1 MIETNSFFRKL
12 IDPTYLAIDNSNTNN
27 IVKNVKIKRNKTN
40 KGSLVIVSYGNTKF
54 SCEVDIKVGVP
65 SSSFPNQGELSEF
78 NTLLTCI
85 MTRCQIKLI
94 INILNRVSIVS
105 LDNM

>member
-1 MIETNSFFRKL
+1 MIEANAFLLKL
-12 IDPTYLAIDNSNTNN
+12 IDPAYLAIDNSTNYN

-40 KGSLVIVSYGNTKF
+40 KGSQVIVSYGNTKF

-78 NTLLTCI
+78 HTLYTPI
-85 MTRCQIKLI
+85 MT
-94 INILNRVSIVS
+94 
-105 LDNM
+105 